1 MSLTPDPTSTA
12 PTERPNGVV
21 TYLKVLYAPGE
32 AFATL
37 ARVPTWGWAAI
48 IGIVLT
54 LVGTFILLPAT
65 MHFTHIAQEK
75 QLSQMSADQA
85 AAARQAMAKL
95 PSSFYAIFGL
105 VAAAIAPWLFWL
117 VGAVVYVI
125 GASLSG
131 GEARFKGA
139 WVIAVN
145 LYIIA
150 ALGSIIGAIIVMLR
164 GVNSVNTATD
174 LYALPSLGMFVHGS
188 PKLEIFL
195 YGFNIINI
203 WLYIAAVI
211 ALEQVMKMS
220 RGAAIATVVVLALL
234 GAGIG
239 ALFAK

>member
-1 MSLTPDPTSTA
+1 MSLTPDA
-12 PTERPNGVV
+12 AAAAAAERSNGAV
-21 TYLKVLYAPGE
+21 TYLETLYAPGE

-48 IGIVLT
+48 IGIALT

-85 AAARQAMAKL
+85 AAARQAIAKL
-95 PSSFYAIFGL
+95 PSWFYAVFGML
-105 VAAAIAPWLFWL
+105 GASIIPWLFWL
-117 VGAVVYVI
+117 IGAIVFVI

-150 ALGSIIGAIIVMLR
+150 ALGSIISAVIVMLR

-174 LYALPSLGMFVHGS
+174 LYALPSLALLVHGS
-188 PKLEIFL
+188 PKLEMFL

-203 WLYIAAVI
+203 WFYIAAVI

-220 RGAAIATVVVLALL
+220 RGAAIATVVVLAVL
-234 GAGIG
+234 GAGLG